1 MSRSGV
7 QLVSAA
13 LPVTSWGRVRDDE
26 HVAQPAA
33 DEGRD
38 CLASR
43 VEEAG
48 HDAHDRRIGPLDEH
62 ERDDKPALQ
71 PTASVWC
78 AAFRDD
84 AETAVGTPSIGERRF
99 NANLL

>member
-1 MSRSGV
+1 MHAGSIGGVHILNLRS
-7 QLVSAA
+7 
-13 LPVTSWGRVRDDE
+13 
-26 HVAQPAA
+26 
-33 DEGRD
+33 
-38 CLASR
+38 LASR

-78 AAFRDD
+78 AGR
-84 AETAVGTPSIGERRF
+84 
-99 NANLL
+99 